1 MEAKN
6 RYVGMSVIKKDA
18 KALLAGKPLYTDDIA
33 PKDCLIVKLLRS
45 PHAHALIEEIDLS
58 RALKVEG
65 IETILTYQDCSQ
77 KRFTMAGQTYPEPS
91 PYDRLIL
98 DQRVRFVGDAVA
110 IVAGETEEA
119 VDKALRLI
127 KVKYQVLEPV
137 LDFHT
142 AKDNPILVHRRTAG
156 RVCARLAPTI
166 NATSVPLRRTAM
178 VMWMR
183 SWQTVPMLLTAR
195 IM

>member
-65 IETILTYQDCSQ
+65 IETFLRSVLPWLARPIRSQ
-77 KRFTMAGQTYPEPS
+77 
-91 PYDRLIL
+91 
-98 DQRVRFVGDAVA
+98 VRM
-110 IVAGETEEA
+110 
-119 VDKALRLI
+119 
-127 KVKYQVLEPV
+127 
-137 LDFHT
+137 T
-142 AKDNPILVHRRTAG
+142 A
-156 RVCARLAPTI
+156 
-166 NATSVPLRRTAM
+166 
-178 VMWMR
+178 
-183 SWQTVPMLLTAR
+183 
-195 IM
+195 

>member
-58 RALKVEG
+58 RAFKVEG

-142 AKDNPILVHRRTAG
+142 AKDNPILVHPEDSWKSLCAG
-156 RVCARLAPTI
+156 QQ
-166 NATSVPLRRTAM
+166 
-178 VMWMR
+178 W
-183 SWQTVPMLLTAR
+183 
-195 IM
+195 

>member
-77 KRFTMAGQTYPEPS
+77 KRLPWRARPTRSQARM
-91 PYDRLIL
+91 
-98 DQRVRFVGDAVA
+98 
-110 IVAGETEEA
+110 
-119 VDKALRLI
+119 
-127 KVKYQVLEPV
+127 
-137 LDFHT
+137 T
-142 AKDNPILVHRRTAG
+142 A
-156 RVCARLAPTI
+156 
-166 NATSVPLRRTAM
+166 
-178 VMWMR
+178 
-183 SWQTVPMLLTAR
+183 
-195 IM
+195 

>member
-137 LDFHT
+137 LDFG
-142 AKDNPILVHRRTAG
+142 K
-156 RVCARLAPTI
+156 
-166 NATSVPLRRTAM
+166 
-178 VMWMR
+178 
-183 SWQTVPMLLTAR
+183 
-195 IM
+195 

>member
-77 KRFTMAGQTYPEPS
+77 KRFTLAGQTYPEPS

-110 IVAGETEEA
+110 IVAAA
-119 VDKALRLI
+119 VDAARQQENLNIQI
-127 KVKYQVLEPV
+127 KSK
-137 LDFHT
+137 
-142 AKDNPILVHRRTAG
+142 R
-156 RVCARLAPTI
+156 
-166 NATSVPLRRTAM
+166 
-178 VMWMR
+178 
-183 SWQTVPMLLTAR
+183 
-195 IM
+195 

>member
-65 IETILTYQDCSQ
+65 IETILDVSGL
-77 KRFTMAGQTYPEPS
+77 FPEAFYHGGPDL
-91 PYDRLIL
+91 P
-98 DQRVRFVGDAVA
+98 GA
-110 IVAGETEEA
+110 
-119 VDKALRLI
+119 K
-127 KVKYQVLEPV
+127 PV
-137 LDFHT
+137 
-142 AKDNPILVHRRTAG
+142 
-156 RVCARLAPTI
+156 
-166 NATSVPLRRTAM
+166 
-178 VMWMR
+178 
-183 SWQTVPMLLTAR
+183 
-195 IM
+195 

>member
-77 KRFTMAGQTYPEPS
+77 KRFTMAHHPRTRHIPSAWLTTYFRPS
-91 PYDRLIL
+91 AE
-98 DQRVRFVGDAVA
+98 FSM
-110 IVAGETEEA
+110 
-119 VDKALRLI
+119 
-127 KVKYQVLEPV
+127 LE
-137 LDFHT
+137 
-142 AKDNPILVHRRTAG
+142 
-156 RVCARLAPTI
+156 
-166 NATSVPLRRTAM
+166 
-178 VMWMR
+178 
-183 SWQTVPMLLTAR
+183 
-195 IM
+195 